1 MHGNVED
8 VGPHERFASGDDQE
22 AALVD
27 LCDLIN
33 EAETFLGRQFI
44 IASRCLGGGV
54 EVAMVALQIAAF
66 RQVECD
72 KVRLEVVNSAA
83 VVRPVVL
90 RPGSKK
96 MRDLF
101 SKRPERSGQRGYVE
115 NRQRLSH
122 Q

>member
-1 MHGNVED
+1 MRGNVED
-8 VGPHERFASGDDQE
+8 VGPHERFAAGNDQE

-66 RQVECD
+66 GQVECD
-72 KVRLEVVNSAA
+72 KVRLEVVDGTT
-83 VVRPVVL
+83 VVRSVVL
-90 RPGSKK
+90 SARRKK
-96 MRDLF
+96 LRDLLL
-101 SKRPERSGQRGYVE
+101 KRPERSRQRRDVE
-115 NRQRLSH
+115 DRQRLSH